1 MVSMRRNLI
10 LTFFLGSL
18 ALWANPVCAAD
29 ADADAN
35 KLFVEAVHLVQKADN
50 TYDTK
55 ESVRLLRGADQLLK
69 KIETNYPQSA
79 IAVQLSTHQ
88 LIGDFDISEFEA
100 RIRSLSC
107 ARGSYVEDFLS
118 EYGIASGTGPLTEA
132 CFLYRMENLL
142 IPPEQPIVQ
151 ARSDWLAVA
160 VGYNLTGQQERAR
173 GIVLPYLA
181 LLRKTGGGTVPP
193 DSYVVLAKALAL
205 TGADTQAQ
213 TVADHITDCSGQLS
227 YIMTTLNV
235 SLYMG
240 KDDIAK
246 AVADQ
251 LRNYADNNQ
260 CEWQQGLVV
269 QGYVLTNRQDDAKQL
284 YDRLAARRTEDVN
297 QGPPP
302 ELAIAAS
309 MIDDPQAALTLA
321 RGAVDREPTIA
332 PEVVNNLARRGDTQ
346 SPHDFVNEIRDP
358 VKRAAALSAL
368 IVGASV
374 KGDAKLP
381 DSYMTELQNLRNDAP
396 VSADQALVLGHLAR
410 AQKAAFKDDRWRTT
424 FQLALN
430 AAERADEAAR
440 PSLVTGLAA
449 ILTSIKTGR
458 SLLD

>member
-1 MVSMRRNLI
+1 
-10 LTFFLGSL
+10 
-18 ALWANPVCAAD
+18 
-29 ADADAN
+29 
-35 KLFVEAVHLVQKADN
+35 
-50 TYDTK
+50 
-55 ESVRLLRGADQLLK
+55 
-69 KIETNYPQSA
+69 
-79 IAVQLSTHQ
+79 
-88 LIGDFDISEFEA
+88 
-100 RIRSLSC
+100 
-107 ARGSYVEDFLS
+107 
-118 EYGIASGTGPLTEA
+118 
-132 CFLYRMENLL
+132 
-142 IPPEQPIVQ
+142 
-151 ARSDWLAVA
+151 
-160 VGYNLTGQQERAR
+160 
-173 GIVLPYLA
+173 
-181 LLRKTGGGTVPP
+181 
-193 DSYVVLAKALAL
+193 
-205 TGADTQAQ
+205 
-213 TVADHITDCSGQLS
+213 
-227 YIMTTLNV
+227 
-235 SLYMG
+235 
-240 KDDIAK
+240 
-246 AVADQ
+246 
-251 LRNYADNNQ
+251 
-260 CEWQQGLVV
+260 
-269 QGYVLTNRQDDAKQL
+269 
-284 YDRLAARRTEDVN
+284 LAARRTEDVN